1 VSSQS
6 VSGGSKRTV
15 VLVLAVLGAL
25 AIILGVLYFA
35 GATPSFMNSG
45 SHVHAKSGG
54 HLIRGGVCLVVG
66 IALGVGAWWQ
76 NKKS

>member
-6 VSGGSKRTV
+6 VTGTSKRTV

-25 AIILGVLYFA
+25 AIILGILYMA
-35 GATPSFMNSG
+35 GATPSFLNSG
-45 SHVHAKSGG
+45 SHVKGSGHG
-54 HLIRGGVCLVVG
+54 HLIRGGVCFVVG

-76 NKKS
+76 NKRA

>member
-6 VSGGSKRTV
+6 VPGGSKRMV

-25 AIILGVLYFA
+25 AIILGILFMA
-35 GATPSFMNSG
+35 GATPSFLNSG
-45 SHVHAKSGG
+45 SHVKHGG
-54 HLIRGGVCLVVG
+54 HLIRGGVCLAVG
-66 IALGVGAWWQ
+66 IVLGVGAWWQ

>member
-1 VSSQS
+1 MSSQT

-15 VLVLAVLGAL
+15 VLILGVLGAL
-25 AIILGVLYFA
+25 AIILGILYFA
-35 GATPSFMNSG
+35 GATPSFLNSG
-45 SHVHAKSGG
+45 SHVKSGG
-54 HLIRGGVCLVVG
+54 HLIRGAVCLVVG